1 MSLGTLYATQ
11 QIRSLPAKALAK
23 YFNLDIKI
31 SDKDA
36 AYEKNFP
43 LNKIPAFIGPKGFTL
58 TEVIA
63 ICLYFPAFDVA
74 PDWESYEFTKLD
86 ASKEEDKKFFDNML
100 AWDEPVVINGEKREI
115 SDGKVFK

>member
-11 QIRSLPAKALAK
+11 QIRSLPAKALVK
-23 YFNLDIKI
+23 HFNLDVKI

-63 ICLYFPAFDVA
+63 ICLYCMYQPTW
-74 PDWESYEFTKLD
+74 P
-86 ASKEEDKKFFDNML
+86 
-100 AWDEPVVINGEKREI
+100 IIG
-115 SDGKVFK
+115 

>member
-63 ICLYFPAFDVA
+63 ICLYCMYLPPIVTVPALCQSD
-74 PDWESYEFTKLD
+74 EKH
-86 ASKEEDKKFFDNML
+86 FFQFIIQL
-100 AWDEPVVINGEKREI
+100 
-115 SDGKVFK
+115 SLS